1 MLTLMLSPLLVAT
14 LRASTLLD
22 PQPEHSST
30 LFGYSIAVVGDVD
43 CDDVPDLAVEAPF
56 QDGDFA
62 GVPGFGPPQNAAPQW
77 GTATLIETNSFK
89 PPANLCKLAVNQ
101 NGDAMAVWQQGDS
114 SGVSSIWANR
124 YNAAS
129 GRWRTATLIESN
141 AGKAFLPHVGMDDN
155 GNAIAVWVQNDGT
168 YDSMW
173 ANRYVAGQGWGT
185 PELIE
190 TNTGDA
196 DFARVAVNGNGVAV
210 ALWKQSN
217 GVNHDIWSNIYVPG
231 QGWGTATLMEANP
244 NDGSEPWVAVDKN
257 GNAMAVWRQYNGGE
271 PDPSIWARRYVA
283 GQGWSTPTL
292 IESNPGFASF
302 PHVGFDDSG
311 NAMVVWYQ
319 AFGAPNGRH
328 IWANR
333 YVVGTGWRT
342 PTRIDSSDR
351 NGQGPAL
358 AVNGNGNAVAVW
370 HQWDDAGVAISIW
383 ANEYVAGQGWGTATL
398 IETDSGAADNPDV
411 AIDSGGNAIAVW
423 RQFDGTADSI
433 YANRYLAGQ
442 GWGTPTPI
450 ETGIN
455 GADIP
460 RVAIDGNGNAIA
472 IWQQKGSIW
481 ANRFASASSALT
493 PTALTFT
500 DVSTAAGFFG
510 LNSSWCAAWGDYDN
524 DGNLDVMTLGHN
536 QANTG
541 SISQLWHSNGDGTFT
556 DVTTQAGLN
565 PHNGDAHGVVW
576 GDFDSDGKLDLH
588 ISKGSTKIHNSNN
601 FNELWHNN
609 GNGTFTNIAASA
621 GVTALGHRTRG
632 SYAVDYD
639 GDSKLDIFATS
650 FARPSGGGTNLLFHN
665 NGDLTFTDM
674 AMQAG
679 LTRPGIENRTAAW
692 ADYNGDGFL
701 DVFITRMSGLF
712 RNNGNGTFTEVTT
725 AAGIVVSGDAQA
737 GAWGDYDNDGDP
749 DLYVTFGV
757 DTGSPVQGIL
767 YRNNGNGTFHDVT
780 TQSGA
785 VNIANALGATWAD
798 YDNDGFLDLYVVNS
812 SNRAN
817 RLFHNNGDGTFT
829 DVASTVGVEAKKG
842 GAGTDASFIDYNNDG
857 FLDLFVCNGAG
868 NKTGPYL
875 LFRNNGNRHNWLK
888 VVLRGQ
894 QSNRGGIGAKLTLT
908 AGGETQFR
916 EYTGQ
921 QHYMGQNHTPVHFGL
936 GRATSANT
944 LTIQWPSGTVDT
956 LHSVPANSTIR
967 VVEGSSP

>member
-1 MLTLMLSPLLVAT
+1 MAQSGEIPAVEGKPMSYRFAKKTRTLIKLPGAFIICWCARWVMLTLMLSPLLVAT

-22 PQPEHSST
+22 PQPENSST

-244 NDGSEPWVAVDKN
+244 NDGSEPWVAADKN
-257 GNAMAVWRQYNGGE
+257 GNAMAVWRQYKGVQ
-271 PDPSIWARRYVA
+271 PDPS
-283 GQGWSTPTL
+283 
-292 IESNPGFASF
+292 
-302 PHVGFDDSG
+302 
-311 NAMVVWYQ
+311 
-319 AFGAPNGRH
+319 

-333 YVVGTGWRT
+333 YVVGTGWGT

-351 NGQGPAL
+351 NGQDPAL
-358 AVNGNGNAVAVW
+358 AVNGNGDAIAVW

-442 GWGTPTPI
+442 GWGT
-450 ETGIN
+450 
-455 GADIP
+455 
-460 RVAIDGNGNAIA
+460 
-472 IWQQKGSIW
+472 
-481 ANRFASASSALT
+481 
-493 PTALTFT
+493 
-500 DVSTAAGFFG
+500 
-510 LNSSWCAAWGDYDN
+510 
-524 DGNLDVMTLGHN
+524 
-536 QANTG
+536 
-541 SISQLWHSNGDGTFT
+541 
-556 DVTTQAGLN
+556 
-565 PHNGDAHGVVW
+565 
-576 GDFDSDGKLDLH
+576 
-588 ISKGSTKIHNSNN
+588 
-601 FNELWHNN
+601 
-609 GNGTFTNIAASA
+609 
-621 GVTALGHRTRG
+621 
-632 SYAVDYD
+632 
-639 GDSKLDIFATS
+639 
-650 FARPSGGGTNLLFHN
+650 
-665 NGDLTFTDM
+665 
-674 AMQAG
+674 
-679 LTRPGIENRTAAW
+679 
-692 ADYNGDGFL
+692 
-701 DVFITRMSGLF
+701 
-712 RNNGNGTFTEVTT
+712 
-725 AAGIVVSGDAQA
+725 
-737 GAWGDYDNDGDP
+737 
-749 DLYVTFGV
+749 
-757 DTGSPVQGIL
+757 
-767 YRNNGNGTFHDVT
+767 
-780 TQSGA
+780 
-785 VNIANALGATWAD
+785 
-798 YDNDGFLDLYVVNS
+798 
-812 SNRAN
+812 
-817 RLFHNNGDGTFT
+817 
-829 DVASTVGVEAKKG
+829 
-842 GAGTDASFIDYNNDG
+842 
-857 FLDLFVCNGAG
+857 
-868 NKTGPYL
+868 
-875 LFRNNGNRHNWLK
+875 
-888 VVLRGQ
+888 
-894 QSNRGGIGAKLTLT
+894 
-908 AGGETQFR
+908 
-916 EYTGQ
+916 
-921 QHYMGQNHTPVHFGL
+921 
-936 GRATSANT
+936 
-944 LTIQWPSGTVDT
+944 
-956 LHSVPANSTIR
+956 
-967 VVEGSSP
+967 

>member
-1 MLTLMLSPLLVAT
+1 MSFRFGKKTRTLIKSPGVFIRSCGGPLVMPALMASLFFIAT

-22 PQPEHSST
+22 AQPENSST
-30 LFGYSIAVVGDVD
+30 LFGRSIADVGDVD
-43 CDDVPDLAVEAPF
+43 CDDVPDLAVGAPF

-62 GVPGFGPPQNAAPQW
+62 GVPGFGPPQNAAPQS
-77 GTATLIETNSFK
+77 GTATLIETNSF
-89 PPANLCKLAVNQ
+89 
-101 NGDAMAVWQQGDS
+101 
-114 SGVSSIWANR
+114 
-124 YNAAS
+124 
-129 GRWRTATLIESN
+129 
-141 AGKAFLPHVGMDDN
+141 
-155 GNAIAVWVQNDGT
+155 
-168 YDSMW
+168 
-173 ANRYVAGQGWGT
+173 
-185 PELIE
+185 
-190 TNTGDA
+190 
-196 DFARVAVNGNGVAV
+196 
-210 ALWKQSN
+210 
-217 GVNHDIWSNIYVPG
+217 
-231 QGWGTATLMEANP
+231 
-244 NDGSEPWVAVDKN
+244 
-257 GNAMAVWRQYNGGE
+257 
-271 PDPSIWARRYVA
+271 
-283 GQGWSTPTL
+283 
-292 IESNPGFASF
+292 
-302 PHVGFDDSG
+302 
-311 NAMVVWYQ
+311 
-319 AFGAPNGRH
+319 
-328 IWANR
+328 
-333 YVVGTGWRT
+333 
-342 PTRIDSSDR
+342 
-351 NGQGPAL
+351 
-358 AVNGNGNAVAVW
+358 
-370 HQWDDAGVAISIW
+370 
-383 ANEYVAGQGWGTATL
+383 
-398 IETDSGAADNPDV
+398 
-411 AIDSGGNAIAVW
+411 
-423 RQFDGTADSI
+423 
-433 YANRYLAGQ
+433 
-442 GWGTPTPI
+442 
-450 ETGIN
+450 
-455 GADIP
+455 
-460 RVAIDGNGNAIA
+460 
-472 IWQQKGSIW
+472 
-481 ANRFASASSALT
+481 FASASSALT

-632 SYAVDYD
+632 SYGVDYD
-639 GDSKLDIFATS
+639 GDSELDIFATS

-679 LTRPGIENRTAAW
+679 LTRPGIENRTSAW

-749 DLYVTFGV
+749 DLYITFGV

-936 GRATSANT
+936 GQATSVNT